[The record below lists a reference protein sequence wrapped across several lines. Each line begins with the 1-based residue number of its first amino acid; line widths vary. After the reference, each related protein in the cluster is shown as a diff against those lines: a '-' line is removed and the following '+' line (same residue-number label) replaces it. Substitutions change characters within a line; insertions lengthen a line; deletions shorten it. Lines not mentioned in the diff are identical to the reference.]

1 MLTGLCIPLRLSVL
15 MNTEPEVV
23 GTHHG
28 VNLYPIPNHSR
39 YLASK
44 HGLIFSISK
53 RDWMLQ
59 HTSKRGYKS
68 IVTTDDDR
76 ITSTKWVHRLIASTF
91 FDLQGHPVDHINR
104 IKGDNRICNLRVA
117 TASMNVRNRLCAGT
131 RSRRR
136 KWEAL
141 VREGSKNYCLGTFLT
156 QEEAHQAYL
165 AKKMELG
172 HISH

>member
-1 MLTGLCIPLRLSVL
+1 
-15 MNTEPEVV
+15 MNTNETVV

-44 HGLIFSISK
+44 DGSIFSLSK
-53 RDWMLQ
+53 EGWMLQ

-68 IVTTDDDR
+68 VVTTNDDGISATR
-76 ITSTKWVHRLIASTF
+76 WVHRLIASAF
-91 FDLQGHPVDHINR
+91 LDLQSHPVDHINR

-117 TASMNVRNRLCAGT
+117 TPSMNVRNRLCAGT
-131 RSRRR
+131 RLRRG

-141 VREGSKNYCLGTFLT
+141 VREGSKNYCLGTFPT
-156 QEEAHQAYL
+156 QEDAHQAYL
-165 AKKMELG
+165 AKKLELG
-172 HISH
+172 HVPACLQNP